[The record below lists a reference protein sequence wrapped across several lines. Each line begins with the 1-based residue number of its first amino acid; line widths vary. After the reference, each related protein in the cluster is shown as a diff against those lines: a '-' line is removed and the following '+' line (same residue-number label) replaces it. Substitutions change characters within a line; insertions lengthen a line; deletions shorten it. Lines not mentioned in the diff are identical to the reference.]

1 MKTLMII
8 DDSPF
13 IAMEIKDIV
22 TKAGYDVVAHA
33 RNGETGI
40 EKYREF
46 MPDVVT
52 IDIIMPGID
61 GIETATEIRKINP
74 EARLVMLSSLC
85 DDDTMKEL
93 NDFNLNYVVEKPI
106 DPDKLIE
113 ALNKVFEDL

>member
-40 EKYREF
+40 EKYREC

-61 GIETATEIRKINP
+61 GIETAKEIRKIDP
-74 EARLVMLSSLC
+74 DARIVMLSSLC

-93 NDFNLNYVVEKPI
+93 EEMELNLIVEKPI
-106 DPDKLIE
+106 DQEMLLN
-113 ALNKVFEDL
+113 ALSKCFE

>member
-22 TKAGYDVVAHA
+22 TAAGYEVVAHA
-33 RNGETGI
+33 RNGEAGI
-40 EKYREF
+40 EKF
-46 MPDVVT
+46 KTFSPDVVT

-61 GIETATEIRKINP
+61 GIETAKEIRKINP
-74 EARLVMLSSLC
+74 DARIVMLSSLC

-93 NDFNLNYVVEKPI
+93 DEMGLNLVVEKPI
-106 DPDKLIE
+106 DQKMLLE
-113 ALNKVFEDL
+113 ALSKCFE